1 LYTHHIHYACTGAIY
16 IQGEVRRM
24 AVIEKTLNAMNEAL
38 KEGVSIKRHYPLD
51 EAAPLIGVT
60 LGTLRQWAATGKIE
74 SLKVGRKRVIP
85 SRVLEEIIE
94 KGL

>member
-1 LYTHHIHYACTGAIY
+1 MPT
-16 IQGEVRRM
+16 
-24 AVIEKTLNAMNEAL
+24 IEKELNEA
-38 KEGVSIKRHYPLD
+38 VPIKRNYPLD

-60 LGTLRQWAATGKIE
+60 LGTLRQWVSAGKIK
-74 SLKVGRKRVIP
+74 SLKIGRKRVIP